1 MNKVK
6 LYSLKEITEDNS
18 QPPEPIIDNGVLLDG
33 TILLIIGPPKSKKTF
48 LTQNL
53 AISIASGQDFAGFKV
68 PEAKKVMYLLAEG
81 GYYPNRDRLKKMAP
95 NIDANLIL
103 GHPTY
108 LPINRPDYYDCLYE
122 LVKEDNPDVLILD
135 PLIRFHDVDENS
147 ASQISDIF
155 GRIRTMMDEL
165 KISVIL
171 VHHTGKVLSRG
182 GRGSSAIIGE
192 YDSCIEIHNREN
204 NSTLLK
210 YDMRHVETPLAKSI
224 KFNADTFWFEN
235 ESGIVEL
242 IESEGGILLKE
253 HFFKLYGKPD
263 STTYKHIKK
272 AVDSGVIEEN
282 DKHLVLAE

>member
-6 LYSLKEITEDNS
+6 LYTLKEITEDNS
-18 QPPEPIIDNGVLLDG
+18 QPPKPIIDNGVLLDG
-33 TILLIIGPPKSKKTF
+33 TLLLIIGPPKSKKTF

-53 AISIASGQDFAGFKV
+53 AISIAAGQDFAGFKV

-108 LPINRPDYYDCLYE
+108 LPINRPDYYDYLYE

-147 ASQISDIF
+147 ASQMSDVL
-155 GRIRTMMDEL
+155 GKIRTMMAEL
-165 KISVIL
+165 KVSVIL
-171 VHHTGKVLSRG
+171 VHHTGKVASRG

-192 YDSCIEIHNREN
+192 YDYCIEISNSDDN
-204 NSTLLK
+204 NTLLK
-210 YDMRHVETPLAKSI
+210 FDMRHVETPPI
-224 KFNADTFWFEN
+224 KKLRFNSNIFWFEN
-235 ESGIVEL
+235 ESGIIEL
-242 IESEGGILLKE
+242 IESAGGRMSKE
-253 HFFKLYGKPD
+253 HFFKLYGKPK

-272 AVDSGVIEEN
+272 AVRSGLVEED
-282 DKHLVLAE
+282 DKHLALTE

>member
-1 MNKVK
+1 MNKIK
-6 LYSLKEITEDNS
+6 LYSLKEIKDDNS
-18 QPPEPIIDNGVLLDG
+18 QPPKPIIDNGVLLDG
-33 TILLIIGPPKSKKTF
+33 TLLLIIGPPKSKKTF

-68 PEAKKVMYLLAEG
+68 PEAKKVLYLLAEG

-108 LPINRPDYYDCLYE
+108 LPISSSDYYDYLYE

-147 ASQISDIF
+147 ASQMSDVL
-155 GRIRTMMDEL
+155 GKIRTMMAEL
-165 KISVIL
+165 KLSVIL
-171 VHHTGKVLSRG
+171 VHHTGKVASRG

-192 YDSCIEIHNREN
+192 YDSCIEIS
-204 NSTLLK
+204 NSDDSNTLLK
-210 YDMRHVETPLAKSI
+210 FDMRHVETPPSEKI
-224 KFNADTFWFEN
+224 RFNSDTFWFKS

-242 IESEGGILLKE
+242 IQSAGGNLLKE
-253 HFFKLYGKPD
+253 DFIKSYGKPT
-263 STTYKHIKK
+263 STVYRHIDK
-272 AVDSGVIEEN
+272 AVRSGLIEED
-282 DKHLVLAE
+282 DKHLVLVE

>member
-1 MNKVK
+1 MNKIT

-53 AISIASGQDFAGFKV
+53 AIAIASGQDFAGFKV

-81 GYYPNRDRLKKMAP
+81 GYYPNRDRLKKMAS
-95 NIDANLIL
+95 NIDSNLIL
-103 GHPTY
+103 GHPSY
-108 LPINRPDYYDCLYE
+108 LPINRPDYYDYLYE

-147 ASQISDIF
+147 ASQMSDVF
-155 GRIRTMMDEL
+155 GRTRTMMDEL
-165 KISVIL
+165 KISVIT

-192 YDSCIEIHNREN
+192 YDSCIEIHNSGN

-210 YDMRHVETPLAKSI
+210 YDMRHVETPPTKLI
-224 KFNADTFWFEN
+224 KFNKDTLWFEN
-235 ESGIVEL
+235 QSGIVEL
-242 IESEGGILLKE
+242 IESAGGYLPKE
-253 HFFKLYGKPD
+253 DLINSYGKPKA
-263 STTYKHIKK
+263 TAYRHIKK
-272 AVDSGVIEEN
+272 AVASGLVEED
-282 DKHLVLAE
+282 DKHLVLVE

>member
-108 LPINRPDYYDCLYE
+108 LPINRPDYYDYLYE

-147 ASQISDIF
+147 ASQMSDVL
-155 GRIRTMMDEL
+155 GKIRTMMAEL
-165 KISVIL
+165 KVSVIL
-171 VHHTGKVLSRG
+171 VHHTGKVASRG
-182 GRGSSAIIGE
+182 GRGSSVIVGD
-192 YDSCIEIHNREN
+192 YDSCIEICKSDYCNV
-204 NSTLLK
+204 LLK
-210 YDMRHVETPLAKSI
+210 FDMRHVETPSPKKI
-224 KFNADTFWFEN
+224 RFNLDTFWFEN

-242 IESEGGILLKE
+242 IESAGGDLLKE
-253 HFFKLYGKPD
+253 DLIKLYGKPKA
-263 STTYKHIKK
+263 TAYRHINK
-272 AVDSGVIEEN
+272 AIKSGSIEED
-282 DKHLVLAE
+282 DKHLILTE